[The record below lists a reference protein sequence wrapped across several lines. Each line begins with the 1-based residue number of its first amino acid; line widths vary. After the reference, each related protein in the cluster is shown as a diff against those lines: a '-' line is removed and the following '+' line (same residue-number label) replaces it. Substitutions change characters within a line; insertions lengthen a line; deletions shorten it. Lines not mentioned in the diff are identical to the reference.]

1 MKKLVVCCICVAVTC
16 LLTSVMVTSISLSF
30 VGKNHK
36 EEKINSKNFEEQKD
50 LPSYED
56 EDLPLKDDDYID
68 SEEPL
73 ESSLAYIVKDYN
85 GKVAVFEKDK
95 IEPFKITDCLVSH
108 LPNYDQRIL
117 KDGIEV
123 KTELELERL
132 LEDYCS

>member
-1 MKKLVVCCICVAVTC
+1 
-16 LLTSVMVTSISLSF
+16 